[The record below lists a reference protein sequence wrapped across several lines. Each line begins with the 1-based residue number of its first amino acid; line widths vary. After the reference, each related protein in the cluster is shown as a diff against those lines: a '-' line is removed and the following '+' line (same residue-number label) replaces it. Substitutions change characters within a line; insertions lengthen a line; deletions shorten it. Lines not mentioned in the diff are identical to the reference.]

1 MDMKC
6 ILGLVVLL
14 AVSAWAEE
22 QINQVLSTSERI
34 ERANRNIVQSPGE
47 LYIEDD
53 IAYRSKFERN
63 ADPCTASGCM
73 WPKSSDGN
81 VYIPYIISNVYSSRE
96 VAIIERG
103 LQSFHDLSCIRF
115 VRRTSQRDYLNIQ
128 SLSGCYSY
136 IGRVGYEQE
145 LSLQQ
150 SSYVYYDTIQHEVL
164 HALGFNHEQ
173 THSNRDQ
180 YIRVEWQN
188 ITPGSSVH
196 SQSLNLLNQETTYD
210 YGSVM
215 HYGKFGFSSNG
226 QPTMVAIPDANVE
239 FGMATEMSEK
249 DIIQLNQLYGC

>member
-22 QINQVLSTSERI
+22 RINQVLSASERI
-34 ERANRNIVQSPGE
+34 ERANRNIVRSPGE
-47 LYIEDD
+47 PYVEDD
-53 IAYRSKFERN
+53 IAYRSEFDRN

-81 VYIPYIISNVYSSRE
+81 VYVPYILSSVYTSRE

-103 LQSFHDLSCIRF
+103 LQSFNDFSCIRF
-115 VRRTSQRDYLNIQ
+115 VRRTTQRDYLNIQ
-128 SLSGCYSY
+128 SLGGCYSY
-136 IGRVGYEQE
+136 IGRLGYEQE

-150 SSYVYYDTIQHEVL
+150 SGCVYYDTVQHEVL

-173 THSNRDQ
+173 TRSDRDQ

-188 ITPGSSVH
+188 ITPGKEH
-196 SQSLNLLNQETTYD
+196 NFYKINTLNQETTYD

-215 HYGKFGFSSNG
+215 HYHKYGFSSNG
-226 QPTMVAIPDANVE
+226 LPTLVAIPDANVE

-249 DIIQLNQLYGC
+249 DIIRLNRLYRC